1 MQADLRQ
8 LSPASGVES
17 DLFAPLISRAQTVNP
32 TEFQLPEDIRN
43 YFRNGE
49 LPPFPNTITT
59 DDYHLQ

>member
-8 LSPASGVES
+8 LSPASAMES

-32 TEFQLPEDIRN
+32 VEFQLPEDIRN

-49 LPPFPNTITT
+49 LPPFPNTTTT
-59 DDYHLQ
+59 DYYRPQ

>member
-8 LSPASGVES
+8 LSPASAMES

-32 TEFQLPEDIRN
+32 VEFQLPEDIRN

-49 LPPFPNTITT
+49 LPPFPNIMTT
-59 DDYHLQ
+59 DGYRP